1 MKKKPIVVSM
11 GEPSGISSEILIK
24 AWKQRK
30 KYNLQPFFLIDN
42 FKRVNSLKKTLD
54 LGFNSILIDK
64 PSDACKYFST
74 HLPIYNIAER
84 ISFELGMPDKVN
96 SSFIIESIEKS
107 FDFVLDKKAKGL
119 LTLPVCKKTLKMSGF
134 KFNGQTEFIGELSK
148 KKNSIDDEEIMI
160 LSTTKPVDSGKNLI
174 VGLVTTHIPLKKI
187 FKILTKEKIEKKLKV
202 FNNSLKTIWKIKN
215 PKIGI
220 TGFNPHSGEDGLIG
234 LEEKELINPIIKK
247 YSAKGMKI
255 DGPLSSD
262 TCFFKNFRRKYDGIL
277 CLYHDQGLSPVKTL
291 DFFNSI
297 NITAGLSILRVS
309 PDHGPAFDIAK
320 KKSARINSIIASLKF
335 LENKIDD

>member
-1 MKKKPIVVSM
+1 MKRKPIVVSM

-42 FKRVNSLKKTLD
+42 FERVNSLKKILD
-54 LGFNSILIDK
+54 LSFNSTLIDK

-74 HLPIYNIAER
+74 HLPIYNIGKR
-84 ISFELGMPDKVN
+84 ISFKLGIPNKVN

-148 KKNSIDDEEIMI
+148 KKNSVDDEEIMI
-160 LSTTKPVDSGKNLI
+160 LSTTKPIDNGKNLI

-187 FKILTKEKIEKKLKV
+187 FRILTKEKIEKKLKV
-202 FNNSLKTIWKIKN
+202 FYNSLKTIWKIKN

-247 YSAKGMKI
+247 YSAEGMKI

-262 TCFFKNFRRKYDGIL
+262 TCFFKNFRKKYDGIL
-277 CLYHDQGLSPVKTL
+277 CLYHDQGLSPIKTL

-297 NITAGLSILRVS
+297 NVTAGLSILRVS

-335 LENKIDD
+335 LENTIND

>member
-42 FKRVNSLKKTLD
+42 FERVNSLKKILD
-54 LGFNSILIDK
+54 LSFNSALIDK
-64 PSDACKYFST
+64 PSDAYKFFST
-74 HLPIYNIAER
+74 HLPIYNIGKR
-84 ISFELGMPDKVN
+84 ISFELGIPNKVN
-96 SSFIIESIEKS
+96 SSLIIESIEKS

-148 KKNSIDDEEIMI
+148 KKNSVNDEEIMI
-160 LSTTKPVDSGKNLI
+160 LSTTKPIDSGKNLI

-187 FKILTKEKIEKKLKV
+187 FRILTKEKIEKKLKV
-202 FNNSLKTIWKIKN
+202 FNDSLKTIWRIKN

-220 TGFNPHSGEDGLIG
+220 TGFNPHSGEGGLIG

-262 TCFFKNFRRKYDGIL
+262 TCFFKNFRKKYDGIL
-277 CLYHDQGLSPVKTL
+277 CLYHDQGLSPIKTL

>member
-30 KYNLQPFFLIDN
+30 KYDLHPFFLIDN
-42 FKRVNSLKKTLD
+42 FERVNSLKKTLG
-54 LGFNSILIDK
+54 LNFNSILIND
-64 PSDACKYFST
+64 PAEVCKHFST
-74 HLPIYNIAER
+74 HLPIYNIGKK
-84 ISFELGMPDKVN
+84 IFFELGTPNKVN
-96 SSFIIESIEKS
+96 STFIIESIEKS

-148 KKNSIDDEEIMI
+148 KYSINDEEIMI
-160 LSTTKPVDSGKNLI
+160 LSTTKPIDEGKNLI
-174 VGLVTTHIPLKKI
+174 VGLVTTHMPLKKI
-187 FKILTKEKIEKKLKV
+187 FKILTKKKIEKKLEV
-202 FNNSLKTIWKIKN
+202 FDNSLKTIWKINN

-220 TGFNPHSGEDGLIG
+220 TGLNPHSGEDGLIG
-234 LEEKELINPIIKK
+234 FEEKKLIEPIVKK
-247 YSAKGMKI
+247 YTAKGMKI
-255 DGPLSSD
+255 SGPLSSD
-262 TCFFKNFRRKYDGIL
+262 TCFFKNFRKNYDGIL
-277 CLYHDQGLSPVKTL
+277 CLYHDQGLSPIKTL

-297 NITAGLSILRVS
+297 NVTAGLSILRVS
-309 PDHGPAFDIAK
+309 PDHGPAFNIAK

-335 LENKIDD
+335 LEKTIDD